1 MTPTSF
7 ESNLMP
13 TYVPSFFLCGG
24 IELHCLHNN
33 LTKLQ
38 ITLVRWN
45 KSLDKIATCDAA
57 GSVIVWKNHNGR
69 SIMELVNNR
78 GVSIAD
84 FQWSNDGTRVLISY
98 VDGYVLLGTAFG
110 RRLWAR
116 QLSIGSFVTNPA
128 SQSQQSR
135 LLSSTWSPDDS
146 KVVVGSSIG
155 ELIELDVENG
165 GSLVSTTEVLPGIG
179 IIGLQWVKSP
189 GTNNSS
195 TSNTRDR
202 LSLYLRNGKV
212 VLMSSCGDQQATI
225 IRTGLLDGQ
234 MQWNESG
241 SILAVAGYRKSQG
254 ISTVR
259 FFKPTGQL
267 LFTLP
272 LNTKV
277 RKMDVS
283 HILYVHHNM
292 VCCIG
297 SHWCHELG
305 PPGKTLV
312 CCCKKPALQCQ
323 RTPNHPITSVP
334 LPISDC
340 CKSQGQR
347 IDIRP
352 TLTH

>member
-1 MTPTSF
+1 M
-7 ESNLMP
+7 
-13 TYVPSFFLCGG
+13 
-24 IELHCLHNN
+24 
-33 LTKLQ
+33 
-38 ITLVRWN
+38 VRWN

-189 GTNNSS
+189 ANSKS
-195 TSNTRDR
+195 TSPSSPNTRDR

-254 ISTVR
+254 VSTVR

-277 RKMDVS
+277 ITQTCNPHS
-283 HILYVHHNM
+283 VH
-292 VCCIG
+292 
-297 SHWCHELG
+297 
-305 PPGKTLV
+305 
-312 CCCKKPALQCQ
+312 
-323 RTPNHPITSVP
+323 
-334 LPISDC
+334 
-340 CKSQGQR
+340 
-347 IDIRP
+347 
-352 TLTH
+352 